1 MRAAIYA
8 IGIYALT
15 RTDFASGHWLNG
27 GVAPVVAFVFIVFLA
42 LDLLLSGIAHDFLR
56 FRHQRRQETGL
67 IWWLVYV
74 PLLAR
79 ADTDGEMAGTVRLA
93 DRVLEFALI
102 MVALV
107 QAILLLYDALIE
119 AGL

>member
-1 MRAAIYA
+1 MRAVIYA
-8 IGIYALT
+8 IGIFALT
-15 RTDFASGHWLNG
+15 RTDFASEHWLDG
-27 GVAPVVAFVFIVFLA
+27 AVAPIIAFGFIIFLG

-56 FRHQRRQETGL
+56 FRYQRHHETGL

-79 ADTDGEMAGTVRLA
+79 ADPDGGMVGTIRVA
-93 DRVLEFALI
+93 DRVLEFALM
-102 MVALV
+102 MVALL

-119 AGL
+119 TGL